1 MDSDLAQEAINAAL
15 TGDWEKAI
23 LVNSKI
29 LKDNSSNID
38 ALNRIARAYVESGN
52 VAKGQ
57 LITKKVLKLD
67 PTNPI
72 ANRCFLKWQN
82 YTPRSSASKFTISPN
97 LFIEEP
103 SKTKVISLINLGD
116 TSILEQLCCGDVVK
130 LQPNTHRVNVHTALS
145 DKYIGRFPDDV
156 AARFIKLMRDG
167 NVYEA
172 LIKLASKN
180 QVKIFVRQ

>member
-29 LKDNSSNID
+29 LKENSSNID

-52 VAKGQ
+52 VPKGQ

-72 ANRCFLKWQN
+72 ANRCFLKWQT
-82 YTPRSSASKFTISPN
+82 YTPHNGISKFSVSPN
-97 LFIEEP
+97 VFIEEP
-103 SKTKVISLINLGD
+103 SKTKVISLINLGEV
-116 TSILEQLCCGDVVK
+116 SILTQLCCGDIVK

-145 DKYIGRFPDDV
+145 DKYIGRFPDDL
-156 AARFIKLMRDG
+156 AARFIKLMKDG
-167 NVYEA
+167 NKYEA
-172 LIKLASKN
+172 LVKVASKS
-180 QVKIFVRQ
+180 QVKIFVR